1 MSTGLDKPPIVPVAE
16 LSADELL
23 DAWASHRN
31 DLYGVMAAEEGMRRV
46 YEHRARSS
54 ETVSALLSMRRLQ
67 PTPGPKQS

>member
-1 MSTGLDKPPIVPVAE
+1 
-16 LSADELL
+16 
-23 DAWASHRN
+23 
-31 DLYGVMAAEEGMRRV
+31 MAAEEGMRRV